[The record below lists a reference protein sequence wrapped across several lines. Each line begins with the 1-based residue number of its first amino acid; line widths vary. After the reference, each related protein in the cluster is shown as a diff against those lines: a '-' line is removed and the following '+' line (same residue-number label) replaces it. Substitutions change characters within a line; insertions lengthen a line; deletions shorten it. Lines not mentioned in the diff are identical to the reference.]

1 MTAGTERWHEAAS
14 KLEKEGSEF
23 DIVINIQGDEPL
35 IDPEIINRCV
45 HALKSA
51 PDAMYR
57 SASRPLCIY
66 ADLDVKFCQYL

>member
-1 MTAGTERWHEAAS
+1 MKQGRKQGHSMRLVCAAGTERCHEAAS
-14 KLEKEGSEF
+14 KLEEEGMAF

-35 IDPEIINRCV
+35 IDPGIIDKCV

-57 SASRPLCIY
+57 F
-66 ADLDVKFCQYL
+66 V